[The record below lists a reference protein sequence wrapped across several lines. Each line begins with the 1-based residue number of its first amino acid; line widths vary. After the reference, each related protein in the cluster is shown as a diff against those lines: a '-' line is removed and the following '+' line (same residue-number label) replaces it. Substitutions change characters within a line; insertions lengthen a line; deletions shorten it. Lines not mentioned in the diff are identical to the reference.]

1 MVVAAAILQFLVLAA
16 DGSHM
21 TQDTG
26 ETLVE
31 RPQAPRPKQWLPH
44 AVWAGIIVIPFF
56 LWLAALSQKELP
68 EGTCS
73 GIGWGCELAGWDAVG
88 ITLIFVGVPLLFVLL
103 VGHLII
109 GLSQWIRSRR
119 TSAS

>member
-1 MVVAAAILQFLVLAA
+1 MVVAAAILQFLVLVA

-21 TQDTG
+21 TQGTG
-26 ETLVE
+26 ETLME
-31 RPQAPRPKQWLPH
+31 QPQSLRSKLWLPH
-44 AVWAGIIVIPFF
+44 AVWAGIIVIPFV
-56 LWLAALSQKELP
+56 LWLAALSQSELP

-88 ITLIFVGVPLLFVLL
+88 ITLIFVGIPLLFVLL